1 MLFRSRDKAKNF
13 CDARVQPCQRMWVA
27 DVAYFAQARTLADRN
42 HAGATCPVLIHGDDE
57 GALVAGKKKSAR
69 GMTKM
74 VLDSGDCFVAGLMAQ
89 QAEVTKFSRQASNF
103 AHLGVTCRYG
113 IERRNSCTSRGA
125 PHPSSD
131 WSACDCD
138 ESTLF
143 MSAATFDRQNFIAAV
158 GNPRESLWRES
169 LLSSMTARITPS
181 STRAA
186 EVSCP
191 NDDSPSMRMVIWNE
205 RMSRG

>member
-13 CDARVQPCQRMWVA
+13 CYARVQPCQRVWVA

-57 GALVAGKKKSAR
+57 GALVAGKEKSAC

-74 VLDSGDCFVAGLMAQ
+74 VLDSGDCFVARLMAQ

-138 ESTLF
+138 AIYAFHVRRHFRQAELHRRSGQSTGISLARKLALF
-143 MSAATFDRQNFIAAV
+143 
-158 GNPRESLWRES
+158 
-169 LLSSMTARITPS
+169 
-181 STRAA
+181 
-186 EVSCP
+186 
-191 NDDSPSMRMVIWNE
+191 DDSADYAILDQGGRGVMSE
-205 RMSRG
+205 RR